1 MFFEPYRVSLI
12 GHRHIEDCHLQDRL
26 EVIVRELIDTHE
38 YVEFMIGRN
47 GDFDLM
53 AASAIKTVQKNH
65 RDDNSCLCLVL
76 PYPVADMEYYE
87 DYYNEVI
94 LPNELWGVHPKSAI
108 TKRNQW
114 MIDNSDALIAYVEHK
129 GGGAARCLHMAEKRE
144 IEIIRL

>member
-12 GHRHIEDCHLQDRL
+12 GHRYIEDCHLQDRL

-114 MIDNSDALIAYVEHK
+114 MIDNSDALIVYVEHE
-129 GGGAARCLHMAEKRE
+129 GGGAARCLHMAEKRK

>member
-12 GHRHIEDCHLQDRL
+12 GHRYIEDCHLQDRL

-114 MIDNSDALIAYVEHK
+114 MIDNSDALIAYVEHE
-129 GGGAARCLHMAEKRE
+129 GGGAARCLHITEKRE

>member
-1 MFFEPYRVSLI
+1 MFLEPYRVSLI
-12 GHRHIEDCHLQDRL
+12 GHRYIEDCHLQDRV

-65 RDDNSCLCLVL
+65 RDDNSSLSLVI

-87 DYYNEVI
+87 DYYNDI
-94 LPNELWGVHPKSAI
+94 IYPN
-108 TKRNQW
+108 
-114 MIDNSDALIAYVEHK
+114 VEHD